1 MRAVGRGCSG
11 TRSVGTTVASFSGL
25 SGRHAGIVCKDHS
38 FSLRLAARCAAY
50 GTTAL
55 QAETS
60 PLSNPSSKMLH
71 PAVDIASATSK
82 MTTVATPEADDAI

>member
-1 MRAVGRGCSG
+1 
-11 TRSVGTTVASFSGL
+11 VGTTVASFTGFSSL
-25 SGRHAGIVCKDHS
+25 RTSILRKDHS

-50 GTTAL
+50 GTMAL